1 MSLIRFTAL
10 YAKYSLIETYRI
22 PMAWIGNLVFPAL
35 ALCFF
40 VLPQRSVADN
50 PTYATAAVIS
60 MATFAIMTSSLFG
73 FGMGVAQNRE
83 RPWDAYQRTLPAP
96 ALARILSEVFST
108 GLVGIVA
115 VIPLVVIGKL
125 FTAATVPV
133 PNLLLAYLVLVL
145 CALPFM
151 FMGICVGY
159 AFSARAAIAV
169 VQILMFAM
177 AFGGG
182 LFLPPQLF
190 PDWLDTLSQAL
201 PSRQAREI
209 VIWAAQGVDVNG
221 WLVVGLIAWTAALLW
236 LALLLFRRDQT
247 RRFV

>member
-1 MSLIRFTAL
+1 MNTLRFAVL

-22 PMAWIGNLVFPAL
+22 PMSWIGNLFFPAL

-40 VLPQRSVADN
+40 VLPQRSIADN
-50 PTYATAAVIS
+50 PQSATAAVIS

-73 FGMGVAQNRE
+73 FGIGISQSRE
-83 RPWDAYQRTLPAP
+83 LPWDAYRRTLPAP

-108 GLVGIVA
+108 GLVGLVA
-115 VIPLVVIGKL
+115 VVPLVVIGKL
-125 FTAATVPV
+125 FTAATVPL
-133 PNLLLAYLVLVL
+133 PSLLFGYLVLAL

-151 FMGICVGY
+151 FVGICVGY
-159 AFSARAAIAV
+159 AFPSKAAIAV
-169 VQILMFAM
+169 VQILMFAL

-190 PDWLDTLSQAL
+190 PGWLDVLSQML

-209 VIWAAQGVDVNG
+209 VIWAAQGTPVSG
-221 WLVVGLIAWTAALLW
+221 WLVAGLVAWT
-236 LALLLFRRDQT
+236 LALLGLALVLGRRDQT